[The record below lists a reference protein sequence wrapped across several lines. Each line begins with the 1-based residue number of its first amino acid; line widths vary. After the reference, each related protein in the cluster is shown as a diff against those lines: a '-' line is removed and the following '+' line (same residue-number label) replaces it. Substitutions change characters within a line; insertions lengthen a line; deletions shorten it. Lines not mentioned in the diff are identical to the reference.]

1 MEKQTNALLWDAGQ
15 NIWSCQSWRCGLFLL
30 CQSRAGPHWA
40 APVPRWWLWCLC
52 SSASPRLWCLHP
64 ETLSGNRS
72 LPVEWIQTSASK
84 ICFSLLSAIILLEVV
99 CSSSGPGGHGLKIA
113 DLDRYLKK
121 SSLLTL
127 LGFIFLQCGYLV
139 LPYSHH
145 IICSSN
151 MVNKCSWEVY
161 FLASD
166 FQWRRQTLEFS
177 QRVILKYEND

>member
-1 MEKQTNALLWDAGQ
+1 MLVKIFG
-15 NIWSCQSWRCGLFLL
+15 
-30 CQSRAGPHWA
+30 
-40 APVPRWWLWCLC
+40 V
-52 SSASPRLWCLHP
+52 ASPEDVGFSSCASPGLVLTEQLQCH
-64 ETLSGNRS
+64 GGGCGACAAV
-72 LPVEWIQTSASK
+72 LPPGFDVCILKPFLATGASPWSELKPPASK

-151 MVNKCSWEVY
+151 MVNKCS
-161 FLASD
+161 
-166 FQWRRQTLEFS
+166 
-177 QRVILKYEND
+177 